1 MNSDSIDMIPFIVR
15 AFLTLFVV
23 LDPIGLV
30 PIFLTLT
37 GQHSPKVQARIA
49 RQAVLVAGGIL
60 FSFALFGNALLRYL
74 SIQVEAFQIAAGI
87 LLLKIAIDMVFGQR
101 ERETKAEKIEAQTRT
116 DISVFPLGTPLIAGP
131 GALASI
137 LILEGEAT
145 VYPFGTGIILGIIT
159 FVLFLV
165 YGSLA
170 IAQQFTRWLGQTGI
184 NVISRV
190 LGILLAA
197 LAVQYIIDGVI
208 ALIKVKL
215 KM

>member
-1 MNSDSIDMIPFIVR
+1 MTSFILR

-30 PIFLTLT
+30 PIFMTLA
-37 GQHSPKVQARIA
+37 GKYPAKVQMHII
-49 RQAVLVAGGIL
+49 RQAILVAGGIL
-60 FSFALFGNALLRYL
+60 FVFALFGNNLLRYL
-74 SIQVEAFQIAAGI
+74 GISVEAFQVAAGV
-87 LLLKIAIDMVFGQR
+87 LLLKIAVDMVFAQFQ
-101 ERETKAEKIEAQTRT
+101 RETKAEESEAQTRT

-137 LILEGEAT
+137 LVLQGEAAI
-145 VYPFGTGIILGIIT
+145 YPFGTAIVLGIT
-159 FVLFLV
+159 AFVLLLL

-170 IAQQFTRWLGQTGI
+170 IAQPLTRWLGRTGI

-197 LAVQYIIDGVI
+197 LAVQYAIDGI
-208 ALIKVKL
+208 LALIKKTL
-215 KM
+215 L

>member
-1 MNSDSIDMIPFIVR
+1 MTSFIVR

-30 PIFLTLT
+30 PLFMTLA
-37 GQHSPKVQARIA
+37 GYHSHKVQLRII
-49 RQAVLVAGGIL
+49 RQALLVAGGIL
-60 FSFALFGNALLRYL
+60 FVFALFGNNLLRYL
-74 SIQVEAFQIAAGI
+74 GISVAAFQVAAGI
-87 LLLKIAIDMVFGQR
+87 LLLKIAIDMVFAQR
-101 ERETKAEKIEAQTRT
+101 ERETKAEESEAQIRT

-137 LILEGEAT
+137 LILQAEAAIYPLGT
-145 VYPFGTGIILGIIT
+145 VVILGIIA
-159 FVLFLV
+159 FVLLLI

-170 IAQQFTRWLGQTGI
+170 IAQHITHWLGRTGI

-197 LAVQYIIDGVI
+197 LAVQYIVDGILTSID
-208 ALIKVKL
+208 VKF
-215 KM
+215 

>member
-1 MNSDSIDMIPFIVR
+1 MTSFILR

-30 PIFLTLT
+30 PIFMTLA
-37 GQHSPKVQARIA
+37 GEYAPKVQMRII

-60 FSFALFGNALLRYL
+60 FVFALFGNNLLRYL
-74 SIQVEAFQIAAGI
+74 GITVEAFQVAAGI
-87 LLLKIAIDMVFGQR
+87 LLLKIAIDMVFAQQQ
-101 ERETKAEKIEAQTRT
+101 RETKAEESEAQTRT
-116 DISVFPLGTPLIAGP
+116 DISIFPLGTPLIAGP

-137 LILEGEAT
+137 LVLQEEAA
-145 VYPFGTGIILGIIT
+145 VYTFGTAIVLGIT
-159 FVLFLV
+159 MLVLLLL

-170 IAQQFTRWLGQTGI
+170 IAQTLTRWLGRTGI

-197 LAVQYIIDGVI
+197 LAVQYVADGI
-208 ALIKVKL
+208 LALIKKTFS
-215 KM
+215 

>member
-1 MNSDSIDMIPFIVR
+1 MTSFILR

-30 PIFLTLT
+30 PIFMTLA
-37 GQHSPKVQARIA
+37 GKYPAKVQMHII
-49 RQAVLVAGGIL
+49 RQAILVAGGIL
-60 FSFALFGNALLRYL
+60 FVFALFGNNLLRYL
-74 SIQVEAFQIAAGI
+74 GISVEAFQVAAGV
-87 LLLKIAIDMVFGQR
+87 LLLKIAVDMVFAQLQ
-101 ERETKAEKIEAQTRT
+101 RETKAEESEAQTRT

-137 LILEGEAT
+137 LVLQGEAAI
-145 VYPFGTGIILGIIT
+145 YPFGTAIVLGIT
-159 FVLFLV
+159 AFVLLLL

-170 IAQQFTRWLGQTGI
+170 IAQPLTRWLGRTGI

-197 LAVQYIIDGVI
+197 LAVQYAIDGI
-208 ALIKVKL
+208 LALIKKTL
-215 KM
+215 L

>member
-1 MNSDSIDMIPFIVR
+1 MLAFISR

-30 PIFLTLT
+30 PIFITLA
-37 GQHSPKVQARIA
+37 GHHSPKVQMRII
-49 RQAVLVAGGIL
+49 RQAILVAAAIL

-74 SIQVEAFQIAAGI
+74 GISVEAFQVSAGI
-87 LLLKIAIDMVFGQR
+87 LLLKIAVDMVFAQR
-101 ERETKAEKIEAQTRT
+101 ERETKAEEAEAQVRT

-137 LILEGEAT
+137 LILQNEAT
-145 VYPFGTGIILGIIT
+145 AYPLGTGLILGIIA
-159 FVLFLV
+159 FVLLLLYV
-165 YGSLA
+165 SLA
-170 IAQQFTRWLGQTGI
+170 IAKYLTSWLGQTGI

-197 LAVQYIIDGVI
+197 LAVQYIINGVL
-208 ALIKVKL
+208 ALIKATF
-215 KM
+215 

>member
-1 MNSDSIDMIPFIVR
+1 MTSFILR

-30 PIFLTLT
+30 PIFMTLA
-37 GQHSPKVQARIA
+37 GKYPAKVQMHII
-49 RQAVLVAGGIL
+49 RQAILVAGGIL
-60 FSFALFGNALLRYL
+60 FVFALFGNNLLRYL
-74 SIQVEAFQIAAGI
+74 GISVEAFQVAAGV
-87 LLLKIAIDMVFGQR
+87 LLLKIAVDMVFAQLQ
-101 ERETKAEKIEAQTRT
+101 RETKAEESEAQTRT

-137 LILEGEAT
+137 LVLQGEAAI
-145 VYPFGTGIILGIIT
+145 YPFGTAIILGIT
-159 FVLFLV
+159 AFVLLLL

-170 IAQQFTRWLGQTGI
+170 IAQPLTRWLGRTGI

-197 LAVQYIIDGVI
+197 LAVQYAIDGI
-208 ALIKVKL
+208 LALIKKTL
-215 KM
+215 L